1 MPFQTHLF
9 SIGKSIFLSFIC
21 LALFVFAVWTR
32 APILMFVSILLLYF
46 STIANASLK
55 RAMERCAH
63 YSIRRGRCPHR
74 PVFQCND
81 HMDAVGHD
89 DIFISVSIL
98 MLCIDIID
106 VLLGD
111 CPNFTQ
117 KNRRGYVGIALYGPQ
132 NVHGA
137 MWASSPY
144 GAHTLNWN
152 LSFLCLKIAM
162 NKMFISFAS
171 MTVLDQT
178 MFLCH
183 LA

>member
-1 MPFQTHLF
+1 MRP
-9 SIGKSIFLSFIC
+9 
-21 LALFVFAVWTR
+21 
-32 APILMFVSILLLYF
+32 P
-46 STIANASLK
+46 
-55 RAMERCAH
+55 
-63 YSIRRGRCPHR
+63 SIRRGRCPHR

-81 HMDAVGHD
+81 HMDVTQHD
-89 DIFISVSIL
+89 DIFVNVCIL
-98 MLCIDIID
+98 MFYIDIVD

-117 KNRRGYVGIALYGPQ
+117 KNRRGDVGIAPYGPQ
-132 NVHGA
+132 NIHGA

-171 MTVLDQT
+171 MTVLDLT

-183 LA
+183 LAYLKQNHEVVWEVHGNRHHNDQFLFFCRSHIPLQSAPAKMEETF